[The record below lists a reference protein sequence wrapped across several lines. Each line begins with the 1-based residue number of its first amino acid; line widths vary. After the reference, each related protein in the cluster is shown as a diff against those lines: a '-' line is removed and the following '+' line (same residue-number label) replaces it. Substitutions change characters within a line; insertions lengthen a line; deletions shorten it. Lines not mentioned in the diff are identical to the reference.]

1 MPHLLAA
8 ITAHGFGHVA
18 QTAPVINALRRR
30 IPDLRLTLYTGIPRA
45 FLAKR
50 FEGEFSLIAQSPDV
64 GMPMKNALEVDGAA
78 GARSYRLY
86 HRDWERAVAEEAR
99 LLTFHAPDAVLANVP
114 YRILAAAALADIPAV
129 ALCSLNWADIYRH
142 FCGAQPGASVILNEI
157 LAAYRGARAFLQPA
171 PSMPM
176 QDLDNRIEIG
186 PIARL
191 GMDSHAEVR
200 RRLGVADGAKLILVS
215 LGGVPTQLN
224 LADWPRL
231 PGVYWIVPAA
241 WDPQRRDTLPFEALA
256 MNFVDVLRS
265 ADALITKPGYGSF
278 VEAACNGI
286 PVLYAPRHDWP
297 EEACLVEWLNAHGRC
312 IPISRAQLEQGDF
325 TRSLEEL
332 FAMPPRDA
340 VAPAG
345 IDEAAAYLATLLG
358 DA

>member
-1 MPHLLAA
+1 
-8 ITAHGFGHVA
+8 
-18 QTAPVINALRRR
+18 
-30 IPDLRLTLYTGIPRA
+30 
-45 FLAKR
+45 
-50 FEGEFSLIAQSPDV
+50 
-64 GMPMKNALEVDGAA
+64 
-78 GARSYRLY
+78 
-86 HRDWERAVAEEAR
+86 
-99 LLTFHAPDAVLANVP
+99 
-114 YRILAAAALADIPAV
+114 
-129 ALCSLNWADIYRH
+129 
-142 FCGAQPGASVILNEI
+142 
-157 LAAYRGARAFLQPA
+157 
-171 PSMPM
+171 
-176 QDLDNRIEIG
+176 
-186 PIARL
+186 
-191 GMDSHAEVR
+191 MDRHAEVR
-200 RRLGVADGAKLILVS
+200 RRLGVADGAKLIMVT

-312 IPISRAQLEQGDF
+312 IPISRAQLEQGDL

-332 FAMPPRDA
+332 FALPPRDA

-345 IDEAAAYLATLLG
+345 IAEAAAYLATLLG